1 MRTPKYREIEV
12 QDDQG
17 NILGVYDDVKTI
29 SEEFGIAASS
39 IYFVMETGGEMKR
52 KKLFFQPREV
62 IGKRQSVE
70 TMEDEVP
77 LYAKRFAEAKSR
89 EERLKIR
96 SEFCEKFRNVY
107 GFGDQW
113 AKIAM
118 QTINYQDIL
127 AERRALVNRK
137 TFSRPVVQ
145 LDRRG
150 KVIRRYPSIKAAS
163 EALFVSYC
171 TALNYLKGTY
181 KNPDITIAYGDEL

>member
-12 QDDQG
+12 QDDKE
-17 NILGVYDDVKTI
+17 NILGVYRDVKTI
-29 SEEFGIAASS
+29 AEEFDISPSS
-39 IYFVMETGGEMKR
+39 IYFVMENGGEMKS
-52 KKLFFQPREV
+52 KKLFFKPREV
-62 IGKRQSVE
+62 IEKIHTGE
-70 TMEDEVP
+70 TMREEVP
-77 LYAKRFAEAKSR
+77 LFAKRFAEAKSR

-96 SEFCEKFRNVY
+96 SEFCDKFRNVY
-107 GFGDQW
+107 GYGEEW

-118 QTINYQDIL
+118 QRINYHDIL
-127 AERRALVNRK
+127 EERRALVNRK

-171 TALNYLKGTY
+171 TALNYLKGTH
-181 KNPDITIAYGDEL
+181 KNPDITIAYGDDL